1 MMEDM
6 RQLNL
11 ELQRIWPQWRAL
23 EILGKGAFGTVYRIS
38 REGKYESALKV
49 IEIPGSREE
58 LQEQYGE
65 GGTSES
71 IRSQYLTQIQ
81 QLETEI
87 EVMESLKSALHVVG
101 IEDHAIIE
109 KRDEIGW
116 KIYIRMELLQSMG
129 NYLAGREPLTEKEV
143 INLGIDI
150 CDALEACHSK
160 NIIHR
165 DIKPANIFIS
175 SFGDF
180 KLGDFGIARK
190 LEESKASTKAGTPQY
205 EAPEI
210 IRGELYD
217 KTVDLYA
224 LGMVLYTY
232 MNRGRKPFF
241 PPSPQPVSYSD
252 QAEAN
257 QRRMNG
263 EPFPDPVDA
272 SKELAAVI
280 RKACAYHPQERYLSA
295 SEMKYELQGLLSGG
309 AHSRV
314 GIPPA
319 TRGPVVREPV
329 TQGPATQGSV
339 TRGTTTRG
347 PAAKPDNRPPV
358 VPPGSRLSSERTGGG
373 TVRAGNNTPD
383 YEGGTKRGGP
393 LFDDDEETGKIQRTD
408 TVKKKSHKGLIIIAA
423 VALAAIAA
431 IVTVGM
437 MSKKYTLTVAGGTGS
452 GSYKPGTEVE
462 IKAEEKEGYTFS
474 GWEATGVELTSE
486 DTDKESITLEMPRNE
501 AEVKAVY
508 EAVFYRTNVIGGSGS
523 GEYVLGDTVTIKAD
537 TPPAGFHFAGWK
549 INVGPVSFN
558 NMAAEEQEFVMPAEN
573 VELEAVFE
581 QGSYQLVVNGGSG
594 TGTYGAYDTVN
605 ISAESEK
612 DGSVFSYW
620 SVDEGSVDIPDI
632 SALNVSFAMPEE
644 NVIITAHY
652 ETIQYT
658 LHVQNGQGSGTFSAG
673 EAVKVTAEET
683 NDYGE
688 VFKKWS
694 VASGNPDLTEQ
705 ELSQS
710 ILTFSMP
717 AEDVSLQAQY
727 EAPVNTITT
736 PEPATQIV
744 VQQPVVTKYVL
755 SVNGGSG
762 GGEYEAGTR
771 VQVTSN
777 PSAGGKAFAYWIV
790 LAPSSGSSIDRS
802 PTLTFSMPAEDVTIT
817 AVYE

>member
-1 MMEDM
+1 MDDM
-6 RQLNL
+6 RQINL
-11 ELQRIWPQWRAL
+11 ELQKIWPQWSAL
-23 EILGKGAFGTVYRIS
+23 AVLGRGSFGTVYRIS

-71 IRSQYLTQIQ
+71 IRSQYLTQVQ

-87 EVMESLKSALHVVG
+87 EVMESLKSALHVVS
-101 IEDHAIIE
+101 IEDHAIVE
-109 KRDEIGW
+109 KEGEIGW

-129 NYLAGREPLTEKEV
+129 EYLEKHGSLTEKEV
-143 INLGIDI
+143 ITLGIEI
-150 CDALEACHSK
+150 CEALEACHSRD
-160 NIIHR
+160 IIHR

-175 SFGDF
+175 SFGDY

-190 LEESKASTKAGTPQY
+190 LEASKASTKAGTPQY

-232 MNRGRKPFF
+232 MNKGRKPFF
-241 PPSPQPVSYSD
+241 PPSPQPFSYSD

-257 QRRMNG
+257 KRRMSG

-272 SKELAAVI
+272 SEEFSAVI
-280 RKACAYHPQERYLSA
+280 RKACAYYPQERFQNA
-295 SEMKYELQGLLSGG
+295 SEMKYELQKLLTGD
-309 AHSRV
+309 
-314 GIPPA
+314 IPQ
-319 TRGPVVREPV
+319 R
-329 TQGPATQGSV
+329 SV
-339 TRGTTTRG
+339 
-347 PAAKPDNRPPV
+347 V
-358 VPPGSRLSSERTGGG
+358 VPPGNREPTTSPGSETTEVLPGNREPSEMTGG
-373 TVRAGNNTPD
+373 TARAHNEISDP
-383 YEGGTKRGGP
+383 EGGTKKSGP
-393 LFDDDEETGKIQRTD
+393 LFTDDEESQNVPKTD
-408 TVKKKSHKGLIIIAA
+408 TVRKKSHKGLVIIVAA
-423 VALAAIAA
+423 ALAAIAA
-431 IVTVGM
+431 IVTAGM
-437 MSKKYTLTVAGGTGS
+437 MSKEYTLTVAGGTGS
-452 GSYKPGTEVE
+452 GSYKPGTSVE
-462 IKAEEKEGYTFS
+462 IKAEEKEGFSFS
-474 GWEATGVELTSE
+474 GWEATGVELTGE
-486 DTDKESITLEMPRNE
+486 DTDKESITLKMPRNE
-501 AEVKAVY
+501 AEVKAVF
-508 EAVFYRTNVIGGSGS
+508 EAIPYQAVIVGGSGS
-523 GEYVLGDTVTIKAD
+523 GEYTVGDTVAIEAD
-537 TPPAGFHFAGWK
+537 TPSAGYRFTGWK
-549 INVGPVSFN
+549 INEGPVSFN
-558 NMAAEEQEFVMPAEN
+558 NMEETQQEFVMPAEN
-573 VELEAVFE
+573 VEIEALYE
-581 QGSYQLVVNGGSG
+581 QGEFQLVVNGGSG

-620 SVDEGSVDIPDI
+620 TVDAGTVDIPDI

-658 LHVQNGQGSGTFSAG
+658 LRVQNGLGSGMFGAG
-673 EAVKVTAEET
+673 DAVKVTAEET

-694 VASGNPDLTEQ
+694 VASGDPGLTEQ
-705 ELSQS
+705 ELSQR

-717 AEDVSLQAQY
+717 AENVTLQAQY
-727 EAPVNTITT
+727 EAPITT
-736 PEPATQIV
+736 PEPETQTV
-744 VQQPVVTKYVL
+744 VQQSAATKYVL

-817 AVYE
+817 AEDE